1 MNTWGY
7 PVLHSLE
14 SAADLVVVCLSP
26 GRLCDCAEVKPIST
40 RLQGP
45 VSRKSRNFS
54 GVFRV
59 T

>member
-7 PVLHSLE
+7 PMLRALE
-14 SAADLVVVCLSP
+14 STADQVVVCLSP
-26 GRLCDCAEVKPIST
+26 GRLCDCAEVKSISI